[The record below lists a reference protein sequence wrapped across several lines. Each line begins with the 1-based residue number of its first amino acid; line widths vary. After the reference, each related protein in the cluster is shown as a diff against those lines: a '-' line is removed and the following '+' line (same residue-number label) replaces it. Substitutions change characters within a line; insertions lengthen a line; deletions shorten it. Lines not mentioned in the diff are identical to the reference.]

1 MARWNK
7 RPLKENPPDNVELTE
22 MRAMRQIAHRVVDQL
37 TAVSGYSQ
45 LALERRAA
53 KLGVCAE
60 LNKIRTS
67 AEKAIA
73 MVRLALVHLSHLEG
87 ADDSETSA
95 AALTRKS

>member
-1 MARWNK
+1 MALSNK
-7 RPLKENPPDNVELTE
+7 AIPKHEPLDSVELAE

-53 KLGVCAE
+53 KLGVCVE

-87 ADDSETSA
+87 EGAETAVRS
-95 AALTRKS
+95 LNRKS